1 MTKKVYS
8 KQQLKNEIQQIK
20 QLMKKQKIERNLLI
34 KKCGTLTD
42 AWKTQWDWGTEAFLD
57 DCETGNFILRE
68 LKDRGVRMI

>member
-1 MTKKVYS
+1 MSKKVYS

-34 KKCGTLTD
+34 KKCRTLRS
-42 AWKTQWDWGTEAFLD
+42 AWQTQWDWDVESFAD
-57 DCETGNFILRE
+57 DCETGNFMLRE